1 MVDRSDERGDE
12 PGTRPVS
19 KATYIMIAAAV
30 LFLII
35 AAVLVFRFLSSPT
48 GNP

>member
-1 MVDRSDERGDE
+1 MADETNDRGGE
-12 PGTRPVS
+12 PVRKPIS

-35 AAVLVFRFLSSPT
+35 AVVLIFRFLSAPT